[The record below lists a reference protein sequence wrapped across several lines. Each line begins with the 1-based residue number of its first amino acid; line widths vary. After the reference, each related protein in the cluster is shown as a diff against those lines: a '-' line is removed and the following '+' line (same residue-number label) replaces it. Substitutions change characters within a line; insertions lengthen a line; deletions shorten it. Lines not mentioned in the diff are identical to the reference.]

1 MGRLYQG
8 TPAPLERASTM
19 LRRLTIED
27 YGLIPKAELRFAD
40 GATIFT
46 GETGSGKT
54 MVLGAIAFVLGERGS
69 ADAVR
74 RGRPRA
80 IVSLEFE
87 ADTIMRERLAADG
100 FELEPDEDAT
110 ISREINANGKSA
122 IRVNGRPS
130 TAGYVRELAAHLID
144 IVGQHEAQRLLSPG
158 YHVELLDRYAGD
170 PVTAAKARVAELH
183 ARRAEIA
190 RTLASLDRDERRAQ
204 EQFAFATY
212 ALQEIESA
220 APEAGEDD
228 RLTQRRRILDNVE
241 KVAGALRLAHDALA
255 GEESSAADALGAAA
269 TALSHVSD
277 IGRDFVELADCSSA
291 LQSEVNDLAVRI
303 ARHLDEVEFDPAEL
317 ETINARL
324 DALDT
329 LKRKYGGTLDAVLQ
343 SADEFRS
350 TVDLFANKDE
360 RRAQLAR
367 DLEDATAQ
375 LEEAAEHLSRL
386 RHGSADRL
394 SEAVEH
400 ELKDLALPSGRFGV
414 QFEPLP
420 EIGTDGAEHVEFVFA
435 ANKGETPRPLARVAS
450 GGELSR
456 VLLAL
461 IVVLSAA
468 RGRTALVF
476 DEIDA
481 GIGGATAT
489 AVGARLGR
497 LAKDAQVICVTH
509 LAQIASWADA
519 HYVLEKSESKNAT
532 SIGLREIESDAQ
544 RTAELARMLSG
555 EAHDAALAHA
565 RTLLEQTQGRRGA
578 PPLARGAL

>member
-1 MGRLYQG
+1 
-8 TPAPLERASTM
+8 M

-27 YGLIPKAELRFAD
+27 YGLIPKAEIRFAD

-54 MVLGAIAFVLGERGS
+54 MVLGAIAFVLGERAS

-80 IVSLEFE
+80 IVSLEFD
-87 ADTIMRERLAADG
+87 ASDALRARLAEDG
-100 FELEPDEDAT
+100 FEIEPDEDAT
-110 ISREINANGKSA
+110 ISREISAAGKSA

-130 TAGYVRELAAHLID
+130 TAGYVRELAAQLID
-144 IVGQHEAQRLLSPG
+144 IVGQHEAQRLLAPV
-158 YHVELLDRYAGD
+158 YHVELLDRFAGNA
-170 PVTAAKARVAELH
+170 VASARERVAELC
-183 ARRAEIA
+183 ARRADIA
-190 RTLASLDRDERRAQ
+190 NALKSLDRDERRAQ
-204 EQFAFATY
+204 EQYAFATY

-220 APEAGEDD
+220 APETGEDE
-228 RLTQRRRILDNVE
+228 RLTQRRRVLDNAE
-241 KVAGALRLAHDALA
+241 KVAGSLQSAHDALA
-255 GEESSAADALGAAA
+255 GEESSAADALGTAS
-269 TALSHVSD
+269 TALAHIED
-277 IGRDFVELADCSSA
+277 IGGDFTQMAQTSAA

-303 ARHLDEVEFDPAEL
+303 ARELDAMEFDSGEL
-317 ETINARL
+317 ENINARL

-329 LKRKYGGTLDAVLQ
+329 LKRKYGGTLEAVLE
-343 SADEFRS
+343 SANGFRS

-360 RRAQLAR
+360 RKAR
-367 DLEDATAQ
+367 LERDVQDATAE

-386 RHGSADRL
+386 RHGAADRV
-394 SEAVEH
+394 SKAIEH

-414 QFEPLP
+414 QFAPLA
-420 EIGTDGAEHVEFVFA
+420 EIGPDGAEHVEFVFA
-435 ANKGETPRPLARVAS
+435 ANKGEAQRPLARVAS

-461 IVVLSAA
+461 IVVLAGK

-489 AVGARLGR
+489 AVGMRLGR
-497 LAKDAQVICVTH
+497 LARDTQVLCVTH

-519 HYVLEKSESKNAT
+519 HFVLEKSETKSTTTIA
-532 SIGLREIESDAQ
+532 LREIESTDA

-555 EAHDAALAHA
+555 EAHDAALQHA
-565 RTLLEQTQGRRGA
+565 RTLLEQTQERR
-578 PPLARGAL
+578 LAV